1 MNDRVKM
8 MNRMRVGY
16 KKGTVM
22 AGSEGFGGRWLLT
35 FNDMITLIL
44 TFFVLILSM
53 SDMDKASIDQVS
65 QSVSEAFGVGGVREP
80 LVPARTTQPSMDRG
94 QIQAEKNPEISKM
107 AIQIASLPGMEA
119 QTTTSGIRISMK
131 EKVLFAPE
139 SDELDEN
146 SRHVLLALAPVLRES
161 KASMTVEGHT
171 DKRPIVNQRFPSN
184 WELSTARAVS
194 VVTFLVEKGGI
205 APERLSAVGYGDARP
220 RVGNDDVQNRQT
232 NRRVEINLKFQE

>member
-1 MNDRVKM
+1 M

-22 AGSEGFGGRWLLT
+22 AGPGGGRGRWLLT

-53 SDMDKASIDQVS
+53 SDMDKPSIDQVS
-65 QSVSEAFGVGGVREP
+65 QSVSEAFGIGGIRKP
-80 LVPARTTQPSMDRG
+80 LVTPRTSQPSADRG

-119 QTTTSGIRISMK
+119 QTTAGGIRVSIN

-139 SDELDEN
+139 SDELDER
-146 SRHVLLALAPVLRES
+146 SRQVLLALAPVLRES
-161 KASMTVEGHT
+161 TASMTVEGHT
-171 DKRPIVNQRFPSN
+171 DNRPFVNERFPSN

-194 VVTFLVEKGGI
+194 VVTFLIEQGGV

-220 RVGNDDVQNRQT
+220 RVGNDDRQKRQM